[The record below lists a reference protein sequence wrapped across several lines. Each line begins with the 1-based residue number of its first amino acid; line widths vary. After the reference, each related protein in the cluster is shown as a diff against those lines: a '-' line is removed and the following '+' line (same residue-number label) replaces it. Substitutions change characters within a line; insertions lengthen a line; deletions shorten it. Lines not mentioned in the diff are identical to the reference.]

1 MTILITP
8 WQHISPLISIIQFI
22 ILMKYHKAENLMPKT
37 LKRLSDLDR
46 TDKRILDELQRD
58 GRISNVKLARKVNL
72 TPTPCLERVRRLER
86 DGYIRGYTALLDPE
100 MMDAGLLVFAEIN
113 LTHTARDVF
122 REFRN
127 EARKLPEVLDCHL
140 VSGNFDYLIKARVR
154 DMQEYRA
161 FLAEKILAL
170 PGVNGSRS
178 YVVMEEVKESTQL
191 CIFKD

>member
-1 MTILITP
+1 
-8 WQHISPLISIIQFI
+8 
-22 ILMKYHKAENLMPKT
+22 MPRNQKT
-37 LKRLSDLDR
+37 LADLDR
-46 TDKRILDELQRD
+46 IDKRILEVLQDD

-72 TPTPCLERVRRLER
+72 TPTPCLERVKRMER
-86 DGYIRGYTALLDPE
+86 DGYIKGYTALLDPE
-100 MMDAGLLVFAEIN
+100 LLDASLLVFAEIS

-122 REFRN
+122 REFRR
-127 EARKLPEVLDCHL
+127 EARELPEVLDCHL

-178 YVVMEEVKESTQL
+178 YVVMEQVKETTRL
-191 CIFKD
+191 PVFRG